1 MSESSMPQLNP
12 EYFASQIFWLIFSF
26 AILYIVMAKFALP
39 KIANVIESREDIIA
53 RDLEEAENY
62 KKDSEATEL
71 KYTNAIKEAQN
82 KASETLAISRE
93 KLNKQIEADKKAFD
107 QESAELVSKFIADLD
122 MKKQKVLQ
130 DSEQI
135 ANDVAIDI
143 INKILGADALN
154 QDNVKSSIKT
164 MLKN

>member
-39 KIANVIESREDIIA
+39 KIANVIETREDIIA
-53 RDLEEAENY
+53 RDLEDAENF

-82 KASETLAISRE
+82 KASESLANSRE
-93 KLNKQIEADKKAFD
+93 KLNKQIEADKNSFEQDSSDLA
-107 QESAELVSKFIADLD
+107 SKFIVDLD
-122 MKKQKVLQ
+122 KKKQKVLQ

-135 ANDVAIDI
+135 ANEVALDI
-143 INKILGADALN
+143 IDKILGSNALN
-154 QDNVKSSIKT
+154 QNNVKSAIKT
-164 MLKN
+164 ILKN

>member
-39 KIANVIESREDIIA
+39 KIANVIETREDIIA
-53 RDLEEAENY
+53 RDLEDAENF

-82 KASETLAISRE
+82 KASETLANSRE
-93 KLNKQIEADKKAFD
+93 KLNKQIEADKNSFE
-107 QESAELVSKFIADLD
+107 QESSDLASKFILDLD
-122 MKKQKVLQ
+122 KKKQKVLQ

-135 ANDVAIDI
+135 ANEVALDI
-143 INKILGADALN
+143 INKILGSNALN
-154 QDNVKSSIKT
+154 QNNVKSAINT
-164 MLKN
+164 ILKN

>member
-1 MSESSMPQLNP
+1 MYESNMPQLNP
-12 EYFASQIFWLIFSF
+12 EYFSSQIFWLIVSF

-53 RDLEEAENY
+53 RDLEDAENY
-62 KKDSEATEL
+62 KKDSEATQL

-82 KASETLAISRE
+82 KASEKLAISRD
-93 KLNKQIEADKKAFD
+93 KLNKQIEADKKTFD
-107 QESAELVSKFIADLD
+107 QESAELASRFIADLD
-122 MKKQKVLQ
+122 MKKQKVLN

-143 INKILGADALN
+143 INKILGADALK

>member
-53 RDLEEAENY
+53 RDLEDAENY

-82 KASETLAISRE
+82 KASETLAISRD
-93 KLNKQIEADKKAFD
+93 KLNKQIEADKKTFD
-107 QESAELVSKFIADLD
+107 QESAELASKFIADLD
-122 MKKQKVLQ
+122 IKKQKVFQ

-143 INKILGADALN
+143 INKILGTDALN

>member
-53 RDLEEAENY
+53 RDLEDAENY

-71 KYTNAIKEAQN
+71 KYTNAIKDAQN
-82 KASETLAISRE
+82 KASETLAISRD
-93 KLNKQIEADKKAFD
+93 KLNKQIEADKKTFD
-107 QESAELVSKFIADLD
+107 QESAELASKFIADLD
-122 MKKQKVLQ
+122 IKKQKVLQ

-143 INKILGADALN
+143 INKILGTDALN